1 MDIKQKIKSA
11 WQRITGKTAAH
22 KPSHRSAKS
31 TDSELGAEEVVKKEV
46 FPKTAKAKAPAAK
59 KTTVDKNGCT
69 RKKPSERTR
78 PTNSNYRMIDPS
90 GDTCD
95 TGKS

>member
-1 MDIKQKIKSA
+1 MNIKQKIKSA
-11 WQRITGKTAAH
+11 WQRMTGKRPKTN
-22 KPSHRSAKS
+22 
-31 TDSELGAEEVVKKEV
+31 DSELGAEEVVKKEV
-46 FPKTAKAKAPAAK
+46 FPKPAAKAKTNAPTAK
-59 KTTVDKNGCT
+59 KAPTKTGCT

-78 PTNSNYRMIDPS
+78 PTNNNYRMIDPS